1 MVSEKAGGRK
11 AYMKEKKRQCQT
23 QGRGQVSLVLKSVK
37 GILYS
42 DKDSLN
48 KRESQKSNLG
58 EQGWTVSGIDSI
70 AC

>member
-11 AYMKEKKRQCQT
+11 AYMKEKRQCQT
-23 QGRGQVSLVLKSVK
+23 QGRGRVSLVLKSVK

-58 EQGWTVSGIDSI
+58 EQGWTVSGID
-70 AC
+70 